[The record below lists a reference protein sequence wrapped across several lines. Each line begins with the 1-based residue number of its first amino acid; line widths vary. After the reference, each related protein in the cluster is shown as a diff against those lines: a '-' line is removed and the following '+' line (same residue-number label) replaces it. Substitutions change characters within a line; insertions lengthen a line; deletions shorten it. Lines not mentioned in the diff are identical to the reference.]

1 MISSGKQSGM
11 PEFKVADMVHDYRAL
26 ETARQDAA
34 NLVASDAF
42 WKEPEYAVLRDELL
56 KSGVMDGE
64 KLS

>member
-1 MISSGKQSGM
+1 MITERLK
-11 PEFKVADMVHDYRAL
+11 
-26 ETARQDAA
+26 RQGRIFA

>member
-1 MISSGKQSGM
+1 M
-11 PEFKVADMVHDYRAL
+11 ADMVHDYRAL
-26 ETARQDAA
+26 ETARQDAV